1 MVLNSG
7 EQNLKC
13 ISFKNN
19 FQWSVKNFPWSSIQQ
34 AQRKNTV
41 KATYNSTSYL
51 TTKQAIEQSPFFLS
65 YTVYILRLKI
75 FTQNFSNRGTI
86 N

>member
-19 FQWSVKNFPWSSIQQ
+19 YQWSVKNLPQSSVQQ
-34 AQRKNTV
+34 AHRKNTV
-41 KATYNSTSYL
+41 KATYNNTSYL
-51 TTKQAIEQSPFFLS
+51 TTNQAIEQSPFF
-65 YTVYILRLKI
+65 
-75 FTQNFSNRGTI
+75 
-86 N
+86 